1 MGGGGRNGQ
10 REIKVLQILGFIQTV
25 VWKELFGK
33 AADDIQKSVENEGE
47 YYMIDNLPLVNTFI
61 SVPTEMGGSFNC
73 GAFLAGIVQGCLD
86 GAEFPA
92 EVTAQSVDSEAGTYP
107 PKTYIVVKFAAAVV
121 ERERRMA

>member
-1 MGGGGRNGQ
+1 MAQ
-10 REIKVLQILGFIQTV
+10 EKV
-25 VWKELFGK
+25 ESCNE
-33 AADDIQKSVENEGE
+33 SVDTTSSATGINA
-47 YYMIDNLPLVNTFI
+47 IDQLVNTFI

-73 GAFLAGIVQGCLD
+73 GAFLAGIVQGCQD
-86 GAEFPA
+86 GAEVPA